1 MTSAFAHNRTAFILF
16 VVATV
21 IIFAGIGVRDAWPPD
36 EPRFA
41 LVAKEMVTS
50 GQWLIPMR
58 GGDIYPDKPPIF
70 MWCIALFY
78 LVTGSLSVAM
88 LLPSAIASLI
98 TLALTYRLARA
109 LADEKTAVL
118 SMLLLLLSPQFVI
131 QAKFAQIDALVAC
144 FIWVGVYGFV
154 RHFCIAK
161 SWRWYYMAWA
171 AMGLGIITKGV
182 GFLPVL
188 IFIPFSFLAFKHQLP
203 SKRWEK
209 RALFGPLIMLAVIL
223 VWLGP
228 VLYLG
233 VYQQDPMIQQYLSN
247 ILLKQTAQRYA
258 NAWHHIEPWYYYI
271 VKVIPLF
278 WLPSIVV
285 LALKRK
291 ELKHALNEHPAF
303 FALAFWAVLVVIF
316 FSYSPG
322 KRGVYVLPALPAV
335 AMIASL
341 LLSRGGMSR
350 TIETIGRIITL
361 VPSLLLVAAGAM
373 LLLSDQTV
381 STLISRYHSDVITI
395 NTLAAICLLLG
406 TLTVAVQGLR
416 FSKHIVA
423 WLILITVIPSTLGAW
438 ALNDIR
444 TPTHLLHRAQI
455 QISHLSSNEA
465 APKEESMVGIVDFK
479 EQYLLFSPFSLTHF
493 GYHTPKNIEN
503 GTAWAWLSAHP
514 SRFLLAPKDYDFQC
528 VDLEKSISL
537 GFAHRDEWLL
547 IPSIAAHSNCTL
559 PSDGPTFH

>member
-1 MTSAFAHNRTAFILF
+1 MTSAFARNRTAFMLF
-16 VVATV
+16 VVAAV
-21 IIFAGIGVRDAWPPD
+21 VIFAGIGVRDAWPPD

-58 GGDIYPDKPPIF
+58 GGEIYPDKPPIF

-109 LADEKTAVL
+109 LADEKTAIF

-285 LALKRK
+285 LVLKRK
-291 ELKHALNEHPAF
+291 DLKLALNEHPAF
-303 FALAFWAVLVVIF
+303 FALAFWVVLVVIF

-335 AMIASL
+335 AMIAGL

-350 TIETIGRIITL
+350 TIETLGRIITL

-444 TPTHLLHRAQI
+444 TPTHLLHRAQM
-455 QISHLSSNEA
+455 QINHLSPNEA
-465 APKEESMVGIVDFK
+465 APKEKSKVGIVGFK

-493 GYHTPKNIEN
+493 GYHTPKDVEN
-503 GTAWAWLSAHP
+503 GTAWAWLNAHP

-528 VDLEKSISL
+528 VDSEKSIPL

-559 PSDGPTFH
+559 SSDGPTFH

>member
-1 MTSAFAHNRTAFILF
+1 MTSAFAHNRTAIILF

-58 GGDIYPDKPPIF
+58 GGEIYPDKPPIF

-78 LVTGSLSVAM
+78 LMTGSLSVAM

-109 LADEKTAVL
+109 LADEKTAIF

-285 LALKRK
+285 LVLKRK
-291 ELKHALNEHPAF
+291 ELKLALNEHPAF

-335 AMIASL
+335 AMIAGL

-373 LLLSDQTV
+373 FLLSDQTV

-444 TPTHLLHRAQI
+444 TPTHLLHRAQM
-455 QISHLSSNEA
+455 QISHLSPNEA

-493 GYHTPKNIEN
+493 GYHTPKDIEN
-503 GTAWAWLSAHP
+503 GTAWAWLNAHP

-528 VDLEKSISL
+528 VDLEKSIPL

-559 PSDGPTFH
+559 SSDGPTFH